1 MTEAEQRLA
10 EVRVAISAVLKN
22 GQRLRRADREIQLA
36 ELNSLRLL
44 EKQYADQV
52 ALEQAARARRGRNR
66 ISYVGL

>member
-1 MTEAEQRLA
+1 MTEAQQRLA
-10 EVRVAISAVLKN
+10 EVRAAISAVLKN

>member
-1 MTEAEQRLA
+1 MTEAEQRLS
-10 EVRVAISAVLKN
+10 EVRAAISAVLKN

>member
-10 EVRVAISAVLKN
+10 EVRAGISAVLKN

>member
-52 ALEQAARARRGRNR
+52 ALEQAARARRGRSR
-66 ISYVGL
+66 ISYVGI

>member
-10 EVRVAISAVLKN
+10 EVRAAISAVLKN
-22 GQRLRRADREIQLA
+22 GRRLRRADREIQLA

>member
-10 EVRVAISAVLKN
+10 EVRAAISAVLKN

-66 ISYVGL
+66 VSYVGL

>member
-1 MTEAEQRLA
+1 MTEAQQRLA
-10 EVRVAISAVLKN
+10 EVRAAISAVLKN
-22 GQRLRRADREIQLA
+22 GQRLRRSDRELQLA

-52 ALEQAARARRGRNR
+52 AAEQAATKGRGRNR

>member
-10 EVRVAISAVLKN
+10 EVRAAISAVLKN

-52 ALEQAARARRGRNR
+52 ALEQAGRARRGRNR

>member
-52 ALEQAARARRGRNR
+52 SLEQAARARRGRSR
-66 ISYVGL
+66 ISYVGI

>member
-1 MTEAEQRLA
+1 MTEAEQRLS
-10 EVRVAISAVLKN
+10 EVKAAISAVLKN

>member
-1 MTEAEQRLA
+1 MTEAEQRLT
-10 EVRVAISAVLKN
+10 EVRAAISAVLKN

-66 ISYVGL
+66 VSYVGL

>member
-10 EVRVAISAVLKN
+10 EVRAAISAVLKN

>member
-10 EVRVAISAVLKN
+10 EVRAAISAVLKN
-22 GQRLRRADREIQLA
+22 GQRLRRADREVQLA

-66 ISYVGL
+66 VSYVGL